1 MRHISIRSRWVVQ
14 AVSRF
19 LAGCAVGL
27 LFAAS
32 PVWAVEPPAEPMD
45 CRVHDTTKSGIT
57 LGFKVGN
64 FFLQAGPEVTYSR
77 ERGIA
82 WDRVVQGFI
91 ARYKELCSRYNA
103 GLVTKE
109 EYEQRLKEME
119 GLHREAMELERKM
132 VEETR
137 NRAKSAVDEL
147 DRTLAQRKA
156 AEAPAPDPVK
166 DSLDDLNRRIDKL
179 EPIGRPLLPKL
190 PCLPPDM
197 LGAPGRAC

>member
-19 LAGCAVGL
+19 LEGCAVGL

-32 PVWAVEPPAEPMD
+32 PAWAAEPPAVQLD
-45 CRVHDTTKSGIT
+45 CDVHDTKTSNIG
-57 LGFKVGN
+57 LAFKVAG
-64 FFLQAGPEVTYSR
+64 FLFKMGPEITFNQ
-77 ERGIA
+77 ERGVK

-91 ARYKELCSRYNA
+91 AKYKELCSRYNA
-103 GLVTKE
+103 GMVTKE
-109 EYEQRLKEME
+109 EYETRLREME
-119 GLHREAMELERKM
+119 ALHREAIELERKM
-132 VEETR
+132 MEETR
-137 NRAKSAVDEL
+137 NRAKAADSEMERL
-147 DRTLAQRKA
+147 LSRRKA
-156 AEAPAPDPVK
+156 EERAQADPVVE
-166 DSLDDLNRRIDKL
+166 SLDDLKQRIDKL